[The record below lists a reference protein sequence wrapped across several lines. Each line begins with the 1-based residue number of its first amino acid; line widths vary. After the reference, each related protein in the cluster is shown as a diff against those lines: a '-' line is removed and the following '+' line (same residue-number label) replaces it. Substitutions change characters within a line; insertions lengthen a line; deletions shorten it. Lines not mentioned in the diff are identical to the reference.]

1 MIRQHKDMPVAAP
14 GQTKVA
20 DNTDNIVDKR
30 GFAARWKFSPRHVD
44 NFLAA
49 GLPHLKVGSRRVRI
63 LIDEADAWMKS
74 RFGTQRNG
82 PLAARKQ

>member
-1 MIRQHKDMPVAAP
+1 MIRQHKSTPVAAP

-30 GFAARWKFSPRHVD
+30 GYAARWKFSLRHID
-44 NFLAA
+44 NFLAQ
-49 GLPHLKVGSRRVRI
+49 GLPHLKIGKRRVRI
-63 LIDEADAWMKS
+63 LIDEADVWMKS

-82 PLAARKQ
+82 KLATRKT

>member
-1 MIRQHKDMPVAAP
+1 MIRQLKNVPVAAP

-44 NFLAA
+44 NFLAQGMPHYKC
-49 GLPHLKVGSRRVRI
+49 GLRRVRI
-63 LIDEADAWMKS
+63 VISEADAWMKEKFS
-74 RFGTQRNG
+74 TRRIGKLPQH
-82 PLAARKQ
+82 KQ